1 MLDHT
6 YADTKV
12 WAECDL
18 LVQRVTEIFKGEKL
32 MIGITAYGTYIPLWR
47 MRRDL
52 ISAGK
57 TGEKAVASFDEDS
70 ATMAVAAADNC
81 LADMDRQS
89 IDGLFFAS
97 TTSPYK
103 EKLVST
109 IIAAVLDLPKEILTA
124 DFTNSLRSGTIAM
137 KSAIDSVSAG
147 SAKQILVVVTDCR
160 LGAPGSD
167 FEHSCGDG
175 AAAFIIGNKDIVA
188 GVEGFHS
195 TFSEI
200 MDVWRADGDQ
210 FIRNGEE
217 RFVQS
222 QGYQKVVPPTVTRL
236 MKQKNLTAKDFAKAI
251 VNGSTSRRQRDIC
264 RTIGFDPK
272 TQVQDGLFDTVG
284 NTGAALTP
292 MLLAYA
298 LEQAKPDQLF
308 LVASYGD
315 GCDAFVLRTT
325 GLVGKAKSKLSVKE
339 QIASKR
345 MVPDYKT
352 YLEWRGLL
360 TMQRLSRPLAGPISV
375 AALWRDQQ
383 YILPFHGVKCQV
395 CGTVQYPPQRVCTKC
410 HTKDKFDAVR
420 LAGKRGTVFTYSLD
434 YLSSGIEPPPVAI
447 TVFDFE
453 GGGRALLMMTDRI
466 LSEVKIG
473 MPVEMTFRK
482 FFTHEGIHNYVW
494 KTMPVRGELRTGGK
508 E

>member
-1 MLDHT
+1 M
-6 YADTKV
+6 V
-12 WAECDL
+12 
-18 LVQRVTEIFKGEKL
+18 
-32 MIGITAYGTYIPLWR
+32 GISAYGTYIPLWR
-47 MRRDL
+47 IRRDL

-70 ATMAVAAADNC
+70 VTMAVAAGENC

-109 IIAAVLDLPKEILTA
+109 IIAAALDLPKEILTA

-137 KSAIDSVSAG
+137 KSAMDSVNAG
-147 SAKQILVVVTDCR
+147 SAKQIMVVASDCR

-175 AAAFIIGNKDIVA
+175 AAAFVIGNKNIVA

-210 FIRNGEE
+210 FIRSGED

-222 QGYQKVVPPTVTRL
+222 QGYQKVVPPTATTL
-236 MKQKNLTAKDFAKAI
+236 MKQKNLTPKDFAKAI
-251 VNGSTSRRQRDIC
+251 INGSTSRRQRDVC
-264 RTIGFDPK
+264 GTIGFDLK
-272 TQVQDGLFDTVG
+272 TQVQDGLLDTVG
-284 NTGAALTP
+284 NTGVALAP

-308 LVASYGD
+308 LVSNYGD
-315 GCDAFVLRTT
+315 GCDAFILKTT
-325 GLVGKAKSKLSVKE
+325 ELVGKVRNKMSVKD
-339 QIASKR
+339 QLLAKR
-345 MVPDYKT
+345 MLPDYKT

-360 TMQRLSRPLAGPISV
+360 TIQRLSRPLVAPISV
-375 AALWRDQQ
+375 AALWRDQHH
-383 YILPFHGVKCQV
+383 ILPFHGVKCQV
-395 CGTVQYPPQRVCTKC
+395 CGTIQYPPQRVCSKC
-410 HTKDKFDAVR
+410 HTKDEFDVVR
-420 LAGKRGTVFTYSLD
+420 LSDRRGTIFTYSLD

-453 GGGRALLMMTDRI
+453 GGGRAQLMMTDRF
-466 LSEVKIG
+466 LGEVKIG
-473 MPVEMTFRK
+473 MSVEMTFRK
-482 FFTHEGIHNYVW
+482 YFSHEGIHNYIW
-494 KTMPVRGELRTGGK
+494 KTMPVRSELLTGGK

>member
-1 MLDHT
+1 
-6 YADTKV
+6 
-12 WAECDL
+12 
-18 LVQRVTEIFKGEKL
+18 
-32 MIGITAYGTYIPLWR
+32 MIGITSYGTYIPLWR

-52 ISAGK
+52 ISEGL
-57 TGEKAVASFDEDS
+57 TGERAVANFDEDS
-70 ATMAVAAADNC
+70 VTMAVAAADNC

-109 IIAAVLDLPKEILTA
+109 IIAAALDLPKEILTA

-147 SAKQILVVVTDCR
+147 PAKQILVVVADCR

-167 FEHSCGDG
+167 FEYSCGDG
-175 AAAFIIGNKDIVA
+175 AAAFIIGNKDVVA
-188 GVEGFHS
+188 GVEGFYS

-210 FIRNGEE
+210 FIRSGEE

-222 QGYQKVVPPTVTRL
+222 QGYSRVVPPAVTKL
-236 MKQKNLTAKDFAKAI
+236 MKQKKLTSKDFTKAV
-251 VNGSTSRRQRDIC
+251 VNGATSRRQVELC
-264 RTIGFDPK
+264 RALDFDPK
-272 TQVQDGLFDTVG
+272 SQVQDGLFDTVG

-298 LEQAKPDQLF
+298 LEQAKPNQLF
-308 LVASYGD
+308 LVANYGD
-315 GCDAFVLRTT
+315 GCDAFVVRTT
-325 GLVGKAKSKLSVKE
+325 ELVGKARNKMSVKD
-339 QIASKR
+339 QLSAKR
-345 MVPDYKT
+345 MIPDYKT

-360 TMQRLSRPLAGPISV
+360 TIQRLSRPLVAPISV

-383 YILPFHGVKCQV
+383 HILPFHGVKCQV
-395 CGTVQYPPQRVCTKC
+395 CGTIEYPPQRVCGKC
-410 HTKDKFDAVR
+410 HTKDEFDVVR
-420 LAGKRGTVFTYSLD
+420 LSGLRGTVFTYSLD
-434 YLSSGIEPPPVAI
+434 YLSSGVEPPPVAI

-453 GGGRALLMMTDRI
+453 GGGRAQLMMTDRL

-473 MPVEMTFRK
+473 MSVDMTFRK
-482 FFTHEGIHNYVW
+482 YFTNEGIHNYIW
-494 KTMPVRGELRTGGK
+494 KTMPVRSELLTGGK

>member
-1 MLDHT
+1 
-6 YADTKV
+6 
-12 WAECDL
+12 
-18 LVQRVTEIFKGEKL
+18 

-47 MRRDL
+47 IRRDL
-52 ISAGK
+52 ISVGK

-70 ATMAVAAADNC
+70 ITMAVAAADNC

-103 EKLVST
+103 EKLIST
-109 IIAAVLDLPKEILTA
+109 IIAAALDLPRDILTA

-137 KSAIDSVSAG
+137 KSAMDSVSAG
-147 SAKQILVVVTDCR
+147 SAKQILVVVADCR

-167 FEHSCGDG
+167 YEHNCGDG
-175 AAAFIIGNKDIVA
+175 AAAFIIGGQDVVA
-188 GVEGFHS
+188 SLEGFHS

-200 MDVWRADGDQ
+200 MDVWRADGDP

-222 QGYQKVVPPTVTRL
+222 QGYQKVVPPTITRL
-236 MKQKNLTAKDFAKAI
+236 MKQKNLTPKDFAKAI
-251 VNGSTSRRQRDIC
+251 VNGSASRRQRDIC
-264 RTIGFDPK
+264 RTLGFDPK
-272 TQVQDGLFDTVG
+272 MQVQDGLFDTVG

-298 LEQAKPDQLF
+298 LEQAKPNQLF
-308 LVASYGD
+308 LAASYGD
-315 GCDAFVLRTT
+315 GCDAFVLKTT
-325 GLVGKAKSKLSVKE
+325 KLVENPRNNKMSVE
-339 QIASKR
+339 DQLAAKR

-360 TMQRLSRPLAGPISV
+360 TIQRLTRPLVAPISV
-375 AALWRDQQ
+375 SALWRDQHF
-383 YILPFHGVKCQV
+383 ILPFHGGKCQV

-420 LAGKRGTVFTYSLD
+420 LAGKRGTVFTYSMD
-434 YLSSGIEPPPVAI
+434 YLSSGLEPPPVVI

-453 GGGRALLMMTDRI
+453 GGGRALLMMTDRD
-466 LSEVKIG
+466 LGEVKVG
-473 MPVEMTFRK
+473 MPVQMTFRRY
-482 FFTHEGIHNYVW
+482 FSHEGIHNYIW
-494 KTMPVRGELRTGGK
+494 KTMPVRSELLTGGK
-508 E
+508 A

>member
-1 MLDHT
+1 
-6 YADTKV
+6 
-12 WAECDL
+12 
-18 LVQRVTEIFKGEKL
+18 
-32 MIGITAYGTYIPLWR
+32 MIGITAYGVYVPLWR

-57 TGEKAVASFDEDS
+57 KGEKAVASFDEDS
-70 ATMAVAAADNC
+70 LTMAVAAADNC
-81 LADMDRQS
+81 LADRNRQS

-109 IIAAVLDLPKEILTA
+109 IIAAALDLPKEILTA
-124 DFTNSLRSGTIAM
+124 DFTNSLRGGTIAM
-137 KSAIDSVSAG
+137 KSAIDAVKAG
-147 SAKQILVVVTDCR
+147 LVKQVLVVVADCR

-167 FEHSCGDG
+167 FEHNCGDG
-175 AAAFIIGNKDIVA
+175 AAAFIIGDQEVVA
-188 GVEGFHS
+188 GVEGYHS
-195 TFSEI
+195 RFSEI
-200 MDVWRADGDQ
+200 MDIWRAESDQ
-210 FIRNGEE
+210 FVRSGEE

-222 QGYQKVVPPTVTRL
+222 QGYQRVVPASISGL
-236 MKQKNLTAKDFAKAI
+236 MNQKNLTSQDFAKAI
-251 VNGSTSRRQRDIC
+251 VNGTTARRQKDIC
-264 RTIGFDPK
+264 GAVGFDPK
-272 TQVQDGLFDTVG
+272 TQVQDGLFDTIG

-298 LEQAKPDQLF
+298 LEQAGPNELF
-308 LVASYGD
+308 LVANYGD

-325 GLVGKAKSKLSVKE
+325 ELAGKAQNRMKVKDLIE
-339 QIASKR
+339 AKR
-345 MVPDYKT
+345 MLPDYKT

-360 TMQRLSRPLAGPISV
+360 TIQRLSRPLVAPISI

-383 YILPFHGVKCQV
+383 HILPFHGGKCRV
-395 CGTVQYPPQRVCTKC
+395 CGTIQYPPQRVCAKC
-410 HTKDKFDAVR
+410 QAKDEFEAVR
-420 LAGKRGTVFTYSLD
+420 LSGQRGTVFTYSLD

-453 GGGRALLMMTDRI
+453 GGGRAQLMMADR
-466 LSEVKIG
+466 LFSEVKVG

-482 FFTHEGIHNYVW
+482 YFSHEGIHNYIW
-494 KTMPVRGELRTGGK
+494 KTMPVRGALQTGGK